1 MKSPLPPLLVMAG
14 SQLLLKNRSIRS
26 ACQVATAAGWRTER
40 ADGSVRGA
48 VEASLSD
55 TAVFGDGVLVRVV
68 NPEKQDVKLYEAWVA
83 APTEGICL
91 LLDYDG
97 EPKGNTKFGKWVGTL
112 TPKQYRCFTLSD
124 KPWEAAK
131 EATKFVVDEFGRWGK
146 TLDEDYAKAI
156 VERSGSDLGVLSYEV
171 MKICLLADAEG
182 TTKIEAKHIKPCLAE
197 IFEVAA
203 DPIIEAL
210 GEKNKKKLAQAL
222 YRLRHSA
229 PNDPTIPI
237 SYLLAKTGQRWLK
250 VASVSGKDPA
260 LAAQELNIHPWYF
273 KNKLLPPARTWG
285 VVGAAKLIQTAAAI
299 ERSVKSGHISPWN
312 ELEARLFALV

>member
-14 SQLLLKNRSIRS
+14 SQLLLKNRSVRS
-26 ACQVATAAGWRTER
+26 ACQVAAAAGWRTER

-68 NPEKQDVKLYEAWVA
+68 NPEKQDVKLYEAWVS

-91 LLDYDG
+91 LLDYEGD
-97 EPKGNTKFGKWVGTL
+97 PKGNTKFGKWVGTL

-124 KPWEAAK
+124 KPWEAAR

-156 VERSGSDLGVLSYEV
+156 VDRSGSDLGVLSYEV

-210 GEKNKKKLAQAL
+210 GEKNKKKLALAL
-222 YRLRHSA
+222 YRLRRSA

-250 VASVSGKDPA
+250 VASVASKDPA
-260 LAAQELNIHPWYF
+260 IAAQELNIHPWYY

-285 VVGAAKLIQTAAAI
+285 VAGAAKLIQTAAAI
-299 ERSVKSGHISPWN
+299 ERSVKSGHLSPWN